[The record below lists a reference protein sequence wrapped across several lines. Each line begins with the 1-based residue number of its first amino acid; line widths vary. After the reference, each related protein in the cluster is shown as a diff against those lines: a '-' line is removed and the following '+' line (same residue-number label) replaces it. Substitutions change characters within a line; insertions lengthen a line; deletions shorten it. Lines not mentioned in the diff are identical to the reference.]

1 MKQKVLVVDDE
12 AIIVLNT
19 AKVLEK
25 NGYDVATAKS
35 VDEIYRLLENEQ
47 ELPDLILMDIDLG
60 HDRLD
65 GTFAAKKIYQQYN
78 IPIVFHSGH
87 TDEETLAKTEQITKY
102 GYVQKAPGNEQF
114 LLATV
119 RMAFKLKHAE
129 RELTESESRYRE
141 LSGHLQSLREEQNAY
156 IAREIHDD
164 LGQALTALK
173 MNLSLIRKDVEDK
186 PEVISTIEEMRMI
199 LDMTVKKVRELS
211 KELRPDVLDTS
222 TIVEALEWQAGEFQK
237 YSGVPV
243 IFDAPERDFELS
255 KEQSLAV
262 FRIVQEALTNCARH
276 ARASKVFLTV
286 EKENNDLAVD
296 IRDNGVGFK
305 TSSDNHLHSF
315 GIMSMQERAFSCN
328 GTVTIESGPESGTT
342 VALRIPLESEDS

>member
-12 AIIVLNT
+12 AILVLNT

-25 NGYDVATAKS
+25 NGYAVATAKS
-35 VDEIYRLLENEQ
+35 ADEIYSLLESEDT
-47 ELPDLILMDIDLG
+47 LPDLILMDIDLG
-60 HDRLD
+60 RNRLD
-65 GTFAAKKIYQQYN
+65 GTIAAEKIYRQYN

-129 RELTESESRYRE
+129 RELTESETRYRE

-173 MNLSLIRKDVEDK
+173 MNLSFIRQDVEDK
-186 PEVISTIEEMRMI
+186 PEVITTIEEMRTI

-222 TIVEALEWQAGEFQK
+222 TIGEALEWQAGEFEK
-237 YSGVPV
+237 YSGIPV
-243 IFDAPERDFELS
+243 IFHTSKRDFGLS
-255 KEQSLAV
+255 QEQSLAV

-276 ARASKVFLTV
+276 AQASKVYLTV
-286 EKENNDLAVD
+286 ETKNNNLTID
-296 IRDNGVGFK
+296 IRDNGAGFQVFND
-305 TSSDNHLHSF
+305 TYIQSF

-328 GTVTIESGPESGTT
+328 GTLTIDSKVGGGTK
-342 VALRIPLESEDS
+342 VSLRIPLESDS